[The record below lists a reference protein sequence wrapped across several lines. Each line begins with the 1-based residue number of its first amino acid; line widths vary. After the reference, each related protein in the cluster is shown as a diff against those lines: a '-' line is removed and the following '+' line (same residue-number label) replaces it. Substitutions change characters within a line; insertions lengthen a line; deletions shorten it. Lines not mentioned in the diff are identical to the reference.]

1 MKAKESLKWFGIL
14 LLVFLLGIS
23 CMTMTALASGGID
36 LGQEGVLNL
45 YFGENGTGFSEV
57 AFSIY
62 RVASVSEDGAY
73 RLTSDFE
80 QYSVSLE
87 NLDSSGWR
95 ALTQTLDA
103 YVARDGIVPLITRET
118 GQDGR
123 FQLTGLSVGLYL
135 VTGGQYVDGNTV
147 YTPEPMLVSIPGQ
160 AIDGEWDYSVEVS
173 CKFDKEDTAD
183 SSVSRKV
190 QKVWKDDGNK
200 EKRPE
205 NITVQL
211 LKNGNVVDTV
221 VLSQEN
227 NWEYTWSDLDGRSK
241 WQIVEAN
248 VPNGYTV
255 TTTQESNIFVLT
267 NTYPSKQ
274 PSKLPQTGMLWW
286 PAPLLVCVGL
296 LFLITGIILR
306 YKQDDPHE
314 K

>member
-103 YVARDGIVPLITRET
+103 YVARDDISPLLTRKT
-118 GQDGR
+118 GQDGS
-123 FQLTGLSVGLYL
+123 FQITGLSSGLYL
-135 VTGGQYVDGNTV
+135 VTGEQYAEGSLV

-160 AIDGEWDYSVEVS
+160 AASGEWNYDIEVL
-173 CKFDKEDTAD
+173 CKFDREDVEDVRT
-183 SSVSRKV
+183 SRKV
-190 QKVWKDDGNK
+190 QKVWADDGNE

-205 NITVQL
+205 EISVQL
-211 LKNGNVVDTV
+211 LENGRIVDTV
-221 VLSQEN
+221 VLSREN
-227 NWEYTWSDLDGRSK
+227 NWEYTWDHLDGSSK
-241 WQIVEAN
+241 WQIVEAS
-248 VPNGYTV
+248 VPDGYTV
-255 TTTQESNIFVLT
+255 TTTQEGNVFVLT
-267 NTYPSKQ
+267 NTSPSER
-274 PSKLPQTGMLWW
+274 PSRLPQTGMLWW
-286 PAPLLVCVGL
+286 PVPVLACSGLLLLVVGL
-296 LFLITGIILR
+296 VLR
-306 YKQDDPHE
+306 RKQEDLHE
-314 K
+314 R

>member
-1 MKAKESLKWFGIL
+1 ME
-14 LLVFLLGIS
+14 
-23 CMTMTALASGGID
+23 
-36 LGQEGVLNL
+36 
-45 YFGENGTGFSEV
+45 
-57 AFSIY
+57 
-62 RVASVSEDGAY
+62 
-73 RLTSDFE
+73 
-80 QYSVSLE
+80 
-87 NLDSSGWR
+87 SSGWR

-160 AIDGEWDYSVEVS
+160 AVDGEWDYSVEVS

-227 NWEYTWSDLDGRSK
+227 NLGVYMERFGRQIQVANSRSQCAK
-241 WQIVEAN
+241 WV
-248 VPNGYTV
+248 Y
-255 TTTQESNIFVLT
+255 
-267 NTYPSKQ
+267 
-274 PSKLPQTGMLWW
+274 
-286 PAPLLVCVGL
+286 
-296 LFLITGIILR
+296 R
-306 YKQDDPHE
+306 HHDPRE
-314 K
+314 QYLCADQYLSVQAAV